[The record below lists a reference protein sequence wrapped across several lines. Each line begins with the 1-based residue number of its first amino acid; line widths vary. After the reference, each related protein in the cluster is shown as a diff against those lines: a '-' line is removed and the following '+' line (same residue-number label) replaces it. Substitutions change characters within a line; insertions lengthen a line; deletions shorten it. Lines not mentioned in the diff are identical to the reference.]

1 VSACN
6 GKRSRNVNLE
16 LRNVS
21 LELRNVSLELRRR
34 PTHTGCCGG
43 GAPLPRHT
51 RSPGRTGC
59 SWRLRSGAF
68 SNDRSNHSTHHNI
81 CTHCICTHLYTICT
95 HCTDGSAPP
104 RTHLPGRGCA
114 RGCRRTPRTCPG
126 RRTCVTTPDNNQ
138 YTKHMWMIVDWVLF
152 SGVHTYL
159 ALGQRESNTWTR
171 PCEIFWRHLTPGLPL

>member
-1 VSACN
+1 VCILQGGVSACN
-6 GKRSRNVNLE
+6 GKRSRNVNLELRNVSLELRNVSLE

-104 RTHLPGRGCA
+104 RTLTFQGGGVRGGVGA
-114 RGCRRTPRTCPG
+114 R
-126 RRTCVTTPDNNQ
+126 
-138 YTKHMWMIVDWVLF
+138 
-152 SGVHTYL
+152 L
-159 ALGQRESNTWTR
+159 ALVLAAV
-171 PCEIFWRHLTPGLPL
+171 PV